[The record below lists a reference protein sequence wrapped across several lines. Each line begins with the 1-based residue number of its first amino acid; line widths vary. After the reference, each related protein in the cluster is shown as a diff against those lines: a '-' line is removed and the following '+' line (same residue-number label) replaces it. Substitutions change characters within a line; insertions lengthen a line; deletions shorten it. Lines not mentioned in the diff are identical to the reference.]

1 MALKVLQVL
10 TSVEELWLFLVLL
23 FVVAA
28 AAAAADVIVV
38 VNVFAVLALF

>member
-28 AAAAADVIVV
+28 AADVIVV
-38 VNVFAVLALF
+38 ANVFAVLALF

>member
-23 FVVAA
+23 FVVV
-28 AAAAADVIVV
+28 AADVIVV
-38 VNVFAVLALF
+38 ANVFAVLALF

>member
-28 AAAAADVIVV
+28 AAADVIVV

>member
-28 AAAAADVIVV
+28 AAAADVIVV
-38 VNVFAVLALF
+38 ANVFAVLALF

>member
-28 AAAAADVIVV
+28 ADVIVV
-38 VNVFAVLALF
+38 ANVFAALALF